1 MPHTAWVLGRRR
13 LRGKGKRIE
22 EEAEEKAKG
31 GMQRETVNRLGAK
44 GKCEVKIM
52 VEKHH
57 SKVFTLPV

>member
-1 MPHTAWVLGRRR
+1 M
-13 LRGKGKRIE
+13 GKRIE

-44 GKCEVKIM
+44 GKSEVKMM

-57 SKVFTLPV
+57 SKVITLPV